1 MCAKQTNKR
10 LSILLVI
17 ALIFSLW
24 TPGFTSEVAVQ
35 AASSVSAS
43 FNMEGYAKA
52 QGVTGG
58 GVMDTSSSSYI
69 QVSTAEELLAA
80 LNKKDPST
88 NKVWD
93 GPRVIEVMND
103 IDLGYNLLSDTA
115 KSYNVTEAATP
126 KTHPTLIKTGVSK
139 VYIQQR
145 SDLTIFSK
153 NGSTI
158 KHACFTIKGAS
169 NNIIIRNLAFDEIW
183 EYDDSG
189 DYDSNDWDYF
199 TIEGESYNIWFD
211 HCTLYKAYDGL
222 LDIKKASHD
231 VTVSWCKMLP
241 YDKSNQFFMTMMNEL
256 ENNQS
261 SYSNYKADRAAG
273 ITFDDMC
280 TYLGAQKKCHLI
292 GHSDSDS
299 TMSALSATLANNYY
313 YGQMDRL
320 PRLRGGNVHEYN
332 CVMDGSMIWDLKN
345 SLKDRGVSVPSSMKL
360 VSNGAISAC
369 NGSIL
374 LENCDIVNINVPL
387 RNNNTD
393 PDDSSKTGKV
403 AALNSRYTI
412 NNISRTWSEYSSVTP
427 QTYNGTYTYTGN
439 STDADTYL
447 CAWPCTPLA
456 FDTNSFKSNLGYSYN
471 LYDPSTLSSLLQQY
485 AGAGSISMSA
495 TDWMSTSYSG
505 ALLSGTATTP
515 SIAPTASAVVT
526 TTVPTTTETTPVV
539 TTTTHVTTTPSAT
552 TTPIISTTPVS
563 GDFEVTGSG
572 TSWGTSFGYS
582 VNITNKMDQAIDSWK
597 IVLDAS
603 DVEITSIWCASA
615 EVSGNTITFSPDTWN
630 AYLAAG
636 ASTSFGFNAN
646 GTMLSMDNYKVIY
659 TINGTEYTYVSGQSS
674 PVVSSSA
681 PVTTTTAPVVSSSAP
696 VTTTTAPV
704 ISPSA
709 SATTAMEL
717 NVSTDMTAGTYTED
731 LTVNGFTFVVG
742 DSKWV
747 VDSSNKTCNGVT
759 YTQRAKS
766 GGKGTTTKRAVSFT
780 TTEAGSLIV
789 HAMSG
794 SSDERRITLNY
805 NGTDLQ
811 SETTVGGEVKEFVFD
826 LPYAGTYVIYPPDD
840 NIGIFYMKVTNGGVV
855 TSPSPSTSPSV
866 TASASPSPSV
876 TVSPSPSPSATATT
890 TPSVA
895 PISGD
900 IFVAPN
906 ANGTGTQSNPMD
918 FESALTAVQAGNTI
932 YCLAGTYSYDHQ
944 ITIAYGNNGSEGK
957 YKSIVAY
964 NGADVVFDFSS
975 QPYGD
980 TATNDR
986 GIQLEG
992 NYWKVY
998 GIKITG
1004 AADNGMMLSGNYNWI
1019 ENCEFDG
1026 NRDTGLQVSRRNSSL
1041 SSMSDWPAYNTI
1053 KNCTSC
1059 NNMDT
1064 ATGENAD
1071 GFAAKLTCGEGN
1083 VFDGCIAYNN
1093 VDDGWDCYAKSATG
1107 PIGVIT
1113 IKNSIAFRNGQTVAG
1128 VFTDNSDGNGFKLG
1142 GSGVGTPHIVINC
1155 IAFENKNHGFTDNNN
1170 PTALQVSN
1178 CTSFNNSRD
1187 NGGKANFQMNR
1198 AGSGAVYK
1206 NLLSCSTNTIASDK
1220 FIGTISNSVYYNSS
1234 KYYQVS
1240 SATTVNNDK
1249 VGTVVTGPTAS
1260 DFESVSSPSLGA
1272 DVHTLWRNAD
1282 GSINTGSFLKVKSSS
1297 AFYGMGATF

>member
-1 MCAKQTNKR
+1 MCAKKVNKR
-10 LSILLVI
+10 LSVLLAIV
-17 ALIFSLW
+17 LV
-24 TPGFTSEVAVQ
+24 FTMYIPQGNTQVVK

-43 FNMEGYAKA
+43 FNMEGFAKA
-52 QGVTGG
+52 QNVTGG
-58 GVMDTSSSSYI
+58 GVMDSSSSNYI

-80 LNKKDPST
+80 LNRKDPST

-103 IDLGYNLLSDTA
+103 IDLGYNVLSSTA
-115 KSYNVTEAATP
+115 KSYNVAAAATP
-126 KTHPTLIKTGVSK
+126 KTHPTLKETGVSK
-139 VYIQQR
+139 VYIQER
-145 SDLTIFSK
+145 SNLTIFSK
-153 NGSTI
+153 NGATI

-189 DYDSNDWDYF
+189 AYDSNDWDYF
-199 TIEGESYNIWFD
+199 TIEGQSYNIWFD
-211 HCTLYKAYDGL
+211 HCTMYKAYDGL
-222 LDIKKASHD
+222 LDIKKASYD
-231 VTVSWCKMLP
+231 ITVSWCKMLP
-241 YDKSNQFFMTMMNEL
+241 YDQSNSFFMTMMNEL
-256 ENNQS
+256 ENNQG
-261 SYSNYKADRAAG
+261 SYSNYKKDRQSV
-273 ITFDDMC
+273 TFDDMC

-299 TMSALSATLANNYY
+299 TMSQLSATLANNYY
-313 YGQMDRL
+313 LGQMDRL
-320 PRLRGGNVHEYN
+320 PRLRGGKVHEYN
-332 CVMDGSMIWDLKN
+332 CVMDGSMIWNLKN
-345 SLKDRGVSVPSSMKL
+345 SLKDRGITVPSSMTL

-374 LENCDIVNINVPL
+374 LENCDITNINIPL

-412 NNISRTWSEYSSVTP
+412 NNISRTWSDYSSVTP
-427 QTYNGTYTYTGN
+427 QTYTGTYTYTGN

-447 CAWPCTPLA
+447 CAWPCAPLA
-456 FDTNSFKSNLGYSYN
+456 FDTDSFKEDLGYSYN
-471 LYDPSTLSSLLQQY
+471 LYKPDTLTSLLQTY
-485 AGAGSISMSA
+485 AGAGAVSMSA
-495 TDWMSTSYSG
+495 EDWMSTSYSG
-505 ALLSGTATTP
+505 ALLSGTATQPSAAPTTSVPATP
-515 SIAPTASAVVT
+515 STQPSVAPTTSAAV
-526 TTVPTTTETTPVV
+526 
-539 TTTTHVTTTPSAT
+539 TPSA
-552 TTPIISTTPVS
+552 STTPVTGS
-563 GDFEVTGSG
+563 FEVTGSG
-572 TSWGTSFGYS
+572 TSWGTAFGYNM
-582 VNITNKMDQAIDSWK
+582 NITNKMAEAIDSWK
-597 IVLDAS
+597 IIIEVP
-603 DVEITSIWCASA
+603 DVNITGIWCANY
-615 EVSGNTITFSPDTWN
+615 EKTGNTIIFTPDTWN
-630 AYLAAG
+630 GNLAAG

-646 GTMLSMDNYKVIY
+646 GTVFDLDSYKVIY
-659 TINGTEYTYVSGQSS
+659 TINGTEYTYVSG
-674 PVVSSSA
+674 
-681 PVTTTTAPVVSSSAP
+681 TGAPVVSSSAP
-696 VTTTTAPV
+696 VVSSSAPV
-704 ISPSA
+704 VSPSA
-709 SATTAMEL
+709 SAAAEL
-717 NVSTDMTAGTYTED
+717 NVSTDMTAGTYTSD
-731 LTVNGFTFVVG
+731 LTVNGFTFITG
-742 DSKWV
+742 GSKWV

-766 GGKGTTTKRAVSFT
+766 GGKGTTEKRAISFT
-780 TTEAGSLIV
+780 AASAGSFIV

-794 SSDERRITLNY
+794 SSTEERRLTLNL

-811 SETTVGGEVKEFVFD
+811 SETTVGGEVKELVFT
-826 LPYAGTYVIYPPDD
+826 LPSAGTYVLYPSDD
-840 NIGIFYMKVTNGGVV
+840 NVGIFYMKVTSGVV
-855 TSPSPSTSPSV
+855 V
-866 TASASPSPSV
+866 A
-876 TVSPSPSPSATATT
+876 SPSPSATASTAPSISPSPSAT
-890 TPSVA
+890 ASTAPSVS
-895 PISGD
+895 PSPSTQPSVTPVDGD

-906 ANGTGTQSNPMD
+906 ANGTGTQNDPMSFTD
-918 FESALTAVQAGNTI
+918 ALTAVQAGNTI

-964 NGADVVFDFSS
+964 NGADVVFDFSAEA
-975 QPYGD
+975 YGD
-980 TATNDR
+980 TATNAR

-992 NYWKVY
+992 DYWRVY

-1004 AADNGMMLSGNYNWI
+1004 AADNGMMLSGKYNLI

-1041 SSMSDWPAYNTI
+1041 SNMADWPAYNTI

-1059 NNMDT
+1059 NNMDP

-1083 VFDGCIAYNN
+1083 VFDGCISYNN

-1113 IKNSIAFRNGQTVAG
+1113 IKNCIAFRNGQTVDG
-1128 VFTDNSDGNGFKLG
+1128 TFTENSDGNGFKLG
-1142 GSGVGTPHIVINC
+1142 GSGIGTPHIITNC

-1206 NLLSCSTNTIASDK
+1206 NLLSYSTNTIAGDK

-1234 KYYQVS
+1234 KYYLVTSEATVS
-1240 SATTVNNDK
+1240 NNK
-1249 VGTVVTGPTAS
+1249 VGTAITGPSSS
-1260 DFESVSSPSLGA
+1260 DFESISSPALGA
-1272 DVHTLWRNAD
+1272 DIHELWRNAD
-1282 GSINTGSFLKVKSSS
+1282 GSVNTGSFLKVKASSS
-1297 AFYGMGATF
+1297 FYGMGAAF